1 MTPEGGPL
9 MSVRIPWVLRRF
21 NFDFEAN
28 LYPELIERLRS
39 APVRLDDRV
48 RGLPD
53 SLRTLRHRE
62 GKWSIQEHAGHLG
75 DLESLWAGRVEAF
88 LSGAAELGAAD
99 MTNRKT
105 TEADHN
111 AIGIDEVLAAFHR
124 ERAELVAKLDSLDP
138 SDFSRVSMHPR
149 LVQRM
154 RLVDTLLILAEH
166 DDYHMAT
173 ITDLLGVEGG

>member
-1 MTPEGGPL
+1 

-21 NFDFEAN
+21 NFDFDAN
-28 LYPELIERLRS
+28 LHPELIERLRG
-39 APVRLDDRV
+39 APARLDDRV

-53 SLRTLRHRE
+53 SVRTLQPRE

-111 AIGIDEVLAAFHR
+111 AVGIDGVLAAFSR
-124 ERAELVAKLDSLDP
+124 ERAQLVAKLDNLDP

-149 LVQRM
+149 LGQPM
-154 RLVDTLLILAEH
+154 RLVDMLLFLAEH

-173 ITDLLGVEGG
+173 ITELLGREEG

>member
-1 MTPEGGPL
+1 M
-9 MSVRIPWVLRRF
+9 
-21 NFDFEAN
+21 
-28 LYPELIERLRS
+28 
-39 APVRLDDRV
+39 RLDDRV

-53 SLRTLRHRE
+53 SVRTRRPRE

-111 AIGIDEVLAAFHR
+111 TVGIDEVLAAFSH

-138 SDFSRVSMHPR
+138 SDFSRESMHPR
-149 LVQRM
+149 LGQTM
-154 RLVDTLLILAEH
+154 RLVDMLLFLAEH
-166 DDYHMAT
+166 DDYQMAT
-173 ITDLLGVEGG
+173 ITELLGGEEG